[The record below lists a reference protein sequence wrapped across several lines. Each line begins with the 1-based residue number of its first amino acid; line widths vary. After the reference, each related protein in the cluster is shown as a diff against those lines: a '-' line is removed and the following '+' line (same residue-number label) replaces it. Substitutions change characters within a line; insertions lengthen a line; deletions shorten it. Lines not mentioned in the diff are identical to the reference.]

1 MAAATSATSVST
13 SRRRAKCSRAMLIG
27 TGSGHRRSAATDLKD
42 TYRYDPD
49 MPHRVTV
56 VAYEGLSPF
65 ELGVAGEVFALP
77 RPELA
82 VDWWYEFSVCAERP
96 GRCGRWA
103 DSGWL
108 SSTASRSW
116 RGPRR
121 HPAGLARRAR
131 RSPDELVCAPL
142 AAHGRGARLVSI
154 CSGAF
159 VLAATGLLDG
169 RRAATHWRYA
179 ALLARRYPRV
189 KVVPDVLYVDGDDL
203 LTSAG
208 TAAGID
214 LCLHLVRRDH
224 GADVANR
231 VARRMVVAA
240 HRDGGQAQ
248 FIDLPVPR
256 AARGRPDRRGDGL
269 GARPASRARGRGGHG
284 ETRPPVTASVQPP
297 LPWRDRRRA
306 RPPGCWR
313 RRLDAAL
320 PLLESSDEPVEQVGA
335 RVGFP
340 TPAAFRRHF
349 ARAYGV
355 PPSGGAAPSRSGRFL
370 ALAMKKLLAVIPAL
384 ALLAPGLRRGRARRA
399 VRPRLHA
406 AGRRALLPDVERR
419 AARAQ
424 LGRRAARRGR
434 DAARRPATARSR
446 RS

>member
-1 MAAATSATSVST
+1 
-13 SRRRAKCSRAMLIG
+13 
-27 TGSGHRRSAATDLKD
+27 
-42 TYRYDPD
+42 
-49 MPHRVTV
+49 MPHRVTALV
-56 VAYEGLSPF
+56 HDGLAPF
-65 ELGVAGEVFALP
+65 ELGVAAEVFALA

-96 GRCGRWA
+96 GVLPAVGGFGLSVENDLRELAHA
-103 DSGWL
+103 DTIILLG
-108 SSTASRSW
+108 
-116 RGPRR
+116 
-121 HPAGLARRAR
+121 
-131 RSPDELVCAPL
+131 SPDVHGDPSDELVGALL
-142 AAHGRGARLVSI
+142 AAHDRGARLVSI

-169 RRAATHWRYA
+169 RHAATHWRYA

-189 KVVPDVLYVDGDDL
+189 KVAPDVLYVDGDDL

-224 GADVANR
+224 GAEVANR

-248 FIDLPVPR
+248 FIDLPVP
-256 AARGRPDRRGDGL
+256 
-269 GARPASRARGRGGHG
+269 ARPADDPIAAAMDWALGR
-284 ETRPPVTASVQPP
+284 
-297 LPWRDRRRA
+297 LPERVGVEDMARRA
-306 RPPGCWR
+306 HLSPRQFSRRFRGATGTSPAAWLLQ

-355 PPSGGAAPSRSGRFL
+355 PPSRW
-370 ALAMKKLLAVIPAL
+370 
-384 ALLAPGLRRGRARRA
+384 
-399 VRPRLHA
+399 
-406 AGRRALLPDVERR
+406 
-419 AARAQ
+419 
-424 LGRRAARRGR
+424 
-434 DAARRPATARSR
+434 R
-446 RS
+446 RSFAER

>member
-1 MAAATSATSVST
+1 
-13 SRRRAKCSRAMLIG
+13 
-27 TGSGHRRSAATDLKD
+27 
-42 TYRYDPD
+42 

-65 ELGVAGEVFALP
+65 ELGVAAEVFALP
-77 RPELA
+77 RPELD

-96 GRCGRWA
+96 GVLPALGGFGMAVDHDLGELTRA
-103 DSGWL
+103 DTIILPG
-108 SSTASRSW
+108 
-116 RGPRR
+116 
-121 HPAGLARRAR
+121 
-131 RSPDELVCAPL
+131 SPDVHGQPSERLVRAL
-142 AAHGRGARLVSI
+142 LDAHARGARLVSI

-179 ALLARRYPRV
+179 RLLARRYSRV
-189 KVVPDVLYVDGDDL
+189 HVVPDVLYVDGADL

-248 FIDLPVPR
+248 FIDLPV
-256 AARGRPDRRGDGL
+256 AS
-269 GARPASRARGRGGHG
+269 RPADDPIAAAMDWSLERLTERVGVDDMA
-284 ETRPPVTASVQPP
+284 
-297 LPWRDRRRA
+297 RRA
-306 RPPGCWR
+306 HLSPRQFSRRFRGATGASPGAWLLR

-355 PPSGGAAPSRSGRFL
+355 PPS
-370 ALAMKKLLAVIPAL
+370 
-384 ALLAPGLRRGRARRA
+384 
-399 VRPRLHA
+399 
-406 AGRRALLPDVERR
+406 
-419 AARAQ
+419 Q
-424 LGRRAARRGR
+424 W
-434 DAARRPATARSR
+434 R
-446 RS
+446 RSFAER